1 MPINDVAQVTVGT
14 VAAGPTQAGFGV
26 PLILGAVMNASFGA
40 DKLRYYTSLAGMVS
54 DGFLTTDPEYLAAAA
69 ILSQKAPAPPPRFA
83 VGKRTN
89 RPTMRIVLTVLTAV
103 VGRVYSVTINGVV
116 KSFTAVDTVANN
128 VATGLAAAIGT
139 PSGFGAAVAST
150 NTVTLTAS
158 VAGNWVR
165 AAAANPNVDL
175 DCQQNNADAGVAA
188 DLAAIA
194 VVDSTW
200 YGLTSVFSSNA
211 EVAAIAAWAEANGKQ
226 FIADTQDST
235 SLGAGTSDILSTLKA
250 ANYSLTSG
258 LYHADNGVFAGAA
271 WQGCRLPTAPG
282 SENWAFAPVTGVPAT
297 ALTTTQQ
304 GNLDTKRG
312 NYVYSVA
319 GLTYAWPGK
328 TADGNYIDVRRGRD
342 WTIARIQT
350 RILTLQAN
358 LAALGKK
365 IPYTDGGIAMI
376 ENELRG
382 QYQEGVG
389 AGYLA
394 PTPAPTF
401 VVPKAS
407 AVSTTDK
414 TNRVL
419 NNVTFS
425 WPLAGAINQAVVA
438 GVVSF

>member
-328 TADGNYIDVRRGRD
+328 TADGNYIDVRLGRD